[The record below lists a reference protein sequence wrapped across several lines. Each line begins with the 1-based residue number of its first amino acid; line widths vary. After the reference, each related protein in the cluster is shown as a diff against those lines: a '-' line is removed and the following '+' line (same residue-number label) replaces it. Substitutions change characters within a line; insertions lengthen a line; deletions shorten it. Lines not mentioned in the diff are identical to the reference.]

1 MSAHENDTTRVL
13 RPSPFDRRPLA
24 ALMLVTC
31 LFAASC
37 DESTDTGGPYAQ
49 LDQLLDE
56 RLFDDLSRFVEIQTY
71 RNGKLSEQQVVA
83 NLQELRDEL
92 MSRAEEFNKG
102 QKVHKLVPFEW
113 KKTLKVP
120 GTDTEQEYWLFGLRL
135 GTGQKKIMLSSH
147 LDTVPPGDNPNWE
160 PFKLKK
166 AQRTYLGKETEFYVG
181 RGSIDDKGPALVA
194 FYVLQSVARRYDGNP
209 KLDNVTLEVL
219 FDTSEE
225 TDMSMPRYLE
235 HNPDQRPDL
244 GVVYD
249 ASWCISAEKGIE
261 RPQFTIKRNT
271 SAPAPQGVW
280 IESLDTPV
288 GPTNQIPDTATAV
301 IRGSSSQELQRFAA
315 EVERLYAEHSFDD
328 PSYRR
333 ANLTVDAQT
342 VPGGLVLVTHVAD
355 AQHGSAPHENRAN
368 GANPLVSLASFLGD
382 LVQKGRLARNEVG
395 EMCRFISWAW
405 GTQVFGERHPAL
417 LKRSDDVFKEGN
429 GTTYALTR
437 LQTNMSSS
445 DAVAARL
452 RVDIRYALGHHGTP
466 WDGRTEGFVGGK
478 ESTSTFEQ
486 VFDELIRQFP
496 VSTGYELNYTTVT
509 VYPPD
514 IRLPEG
520 RSFSRVGRAYLQAM
534 GEPCPARA
542 TGGGTDAKGE
552 PNMVAA
558 GALFTDLMGP
568 PINYHGFDEG
578 APVEDLKRGSHIL
591 HDLFVGELENP

>member
-1 MSAHENDTTRVL
+1 
-13 RPSPFDRRPLA
+13 
-24 ALMLVTC
+24 MLVTC
-31 LFAASC
+31 LFAATSC
-37 DESTDTGGPYAQ
+37 DESTEVDPYAN
-49 LDQLLDE
+49 LDQMMDE
-56 RLFDDLSRFVEIQTY
+56 RLFDDLSRFVELQTY

-83 NLQELRDEL
+83 NLQQLRDEL

-135 GTGQKKIMLSSH
+135 GTGKKKIMLSSH
-147 LDTVPPGDNPNWE
+147 LDTVAPGDNPGWE

-166 AQRTYLGKETEFYVG
+166 EQRTYLGKETEFYVG

-194 FYVLQSVARRYDGNP
+194 LYVLQSVARRYDGNP

-225 TDMSMPRYLE
+225 TDMSMPHYLA

-261 RPQFTIKRNT
+261 RPEFTIKRNT
-271 SAPAPQGVW
+271 SAPSPTGVW
-280 IESLDTPV
+280 IESLYTPK

-301 IRGSSSQELQRFAA
+301 IRGSSPQELQLFAS
-315 EVERLYAEHSFDD
+315 EVERLYADHPFDD

-333 ANLTVDAQT
+333 ASLTVNAQQI
-342 VPGGLVLVTHVAD
+342 PGALVLMTHVAG
-355 AQHGSAPHENRAN
+355 AQHGSAPHENREH
-368 GANPLVSLASFLGD
+368 GANPLVSLATFLGD
-382 LVQKGRLARNEVG
+382 LVDQRRLARNEVG
-395 EMCRFISWAW
+395 EMSRFISWAW
-405 GTQVFGERHPAL
+405 GTQVFGEHHPSL
-417 LKRSDDVFKEGN
+417 LKRNDNVFKEGN

-437 LQTNMSSS
+437 LQTTNMSSS
-445 DAVAARL
+445 DEVAARL
-452 RVDIRYALGHHGTP
+452 QLDIRYALGHHGTP
-466 WDGRTEGFVGGK
+466 WDNTTEGFVGAR
-478 ESTSTFEQ
+478 ESASTFAQ
-486 VFDELIRQFP
+486 VFGELIRRFHA
-496 VSTGYELNYTTVT
+496 STGYEIQFTTRT
-509 VYPPD
+509 LYPPD
-514 IRLPEG
+514 IRHPEG
-520 RSFSRVGRAYLQAM
+520 RSFSRVSRAYQQAM

-558 GALFTDLMGP
+558 GALFTEFMGP
-568 PINYHGFDEG
+568 PINYHGFNEG
-578 APVEDLKRGSHIL
+578 APVEDLKRGSRIL
-591 HDLFVGELENP
+591 HDLFVGEIENP